1 MTARYMLDTD
11 ICSFLMRDE
20 PTVVARL
27 RTLRPSAVC
36 LSAVSLGE
44 LRLGAELKGSQR
56 LHRQID
62 RLASAVITEAFDAAA
77 ADELGR
83 IGSALLRHGT
93 PIGHYDVLIA
103 AHAISLG
110 VTLVTNNLKHFGRV
124 RGLRHESWL

>member
-1 MTARYMLDTD
+1 MTARFMLDTD
-11 ICSFLMRDE
+11 ICSFLMRAE
-20 PTVVARL
+20 PTVVAKL

-62 RLASAVITEAFDAAA
+62 RLTSAVSTEPFDASA

-83 IGSALLRHGT
+83 VGASLLKQGT

-103 AHAISLG
+103 AHALSLG
-110 VTLVTNNLKHFGRV
+110 VTLVTHNTKHFGRV